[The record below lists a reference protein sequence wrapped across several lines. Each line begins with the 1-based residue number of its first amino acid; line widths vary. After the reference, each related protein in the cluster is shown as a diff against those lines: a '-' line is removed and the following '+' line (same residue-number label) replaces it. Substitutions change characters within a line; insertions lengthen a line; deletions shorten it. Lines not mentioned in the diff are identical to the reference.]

1 MPRPRRDDLKGPFND
16 DIRAKMDEWGW
27 TKLEQFADHYR
38 IGRTTVYALVLGRQS
53 SAGEWVKPS
62 LDTLIRL
69 AIALEKP
76 VEELLER
83 LYPEIDLPKAVG
95 APASMAD
102 VSVLGFVGAG
112 PGQEALISDGSVY
125 VSRRFARGKDLVAYR
140 VRGDSMCGGKRPI
153 CDGDTIV
160 VNREDKGA
168 SGSPVVARLKDGTH
182 VCKALKEDKFGRR
195 LMSLNPLYTNATPPV
210 IPADDVA
217 EIIGKVVMVQGEVG
231 KLEE

>member
-1 MPRPRRDDLKGPFND
+1 MPRPRRNDLKGPFND
-16 DIRAKMDEWGW
+16 DILARMDEQGW

-53 SAGEWVKPS
+53 SGGEWIKPS

-69 AIALEKP
+69 AIALDKP
-76 VEELLER
+76 VEELVER
-83 LYPEIDLPKAVG
+83 LYPDLDLPKSAA
-95 APASMAD
+95 APSRMAE

-112 PGQEALISDGSVY
+112 PGQLEGIENGVVY
-125 VSRRFARGKDLVAYR
+125 VPRRVARGKSLAAYQ
-140 VRGDSMCGGKRPI
+140 VKGDSMCGGRRPI

-160 VNREDKGA
+160 INRDDKGA
-168 SGSPVVARLKDGTH
+168 SGSPVVARLKDGTC

-195 LMSLNPLYTNATPPV
+195 LMSLNALYTNFTPPV
-210 IPADDVA
+210 IPADDVE
-217 EIIGKVVMVQGEVG
+217 EILGRVIWIQGVVG

>member
-1 MPRPRRDDLKGPFND
+1 MPRSRRNDLKGPFND
-16 DIRAKMDEWGW
+16 DILARMDEQGW

-53 SAGEWVKPS
+53 SGGEWIKPS

-69 AIALEKP
+69 AIALDKP
-76 VEELLER
+76 VEELVER
-83 LYPEIDLPKAVG
+83 LYPDLDLPKSAA
-95 APASMAD
+95 APSRMAE

-112 PGQEALISDGSVY
+112 PGQEALVQDGSVF
-125 VSRRFARGKDLVAYR
+125 VTKRFARGKNLVAYR

-153 CDGDTIV
+153 CDGDTIL
-160 VNREDKGA
+160 VNRLDKGQ

-195 LMSLNPLYTNATPPV
+195 LMSLNPLYTNATPPM
-210 IPADDVA
+210 IPAADVS
-217 EIIGKVVMVQGEVG
+217 EIIGKVVMVYGEVEE
-231 KLEE
+231 LEE